1 MSICNTVYIHLA
13 GCKVRVW
20 SCLGSSPIHS
30 LDKHQEDPVFGFF
43 WEFLRALDRWLDN
56 TKYCARPETWR
67 STLTKSFFFL
77 LFLLSVILFP
87 VVLAASFLLL
97 PFLCYFGILSLFH
110 SVSFSCLFFLFH
122 YRCHDFTSLQ
132 FRSFST
138 EIWSM
143 TKQIITSSA
152 WCSSSKHLLMEANR
166 FLPVEPRSIAFC
178 VLPRGEIGYEVHTIA
193 AWHELYRERER

>member
-110 SVSFSCLFFLFH
+110 SVSFHAFSFCSIIVVMILHLCNSEASQQKFEAWRNRLSQVQHGAVPPNICWWRRTDFCQWSRGQLLSVS
-122 YRCHDFTSLQ
+122 YPEGKLDTRCI
-132 FRSFST
+132 R
-138 EIWSM
+138 
-143 TKQIITSSA
+143 
-152 WCSSSKHLLMEANR
+152 LLLGMN
-166 FLPVEPRSIAFC
+166 
-178 VLPRGEIGYEVHTIA
+178 YT
-193 AWHELYRERER
+193 EREIT